1 MTVFEIQTEQL
12 CKSTD
17 LDANASARAHGER
30 ETQTESKKIIL
41 LLIVLGYIL
50 CDFHSHAKS
59 TTRKEMKNWAWRW
72 NRCIDTIDTQAR
84 ASLSLSIS
92 LYQSVEPKLYAN
104 VVKWCTMCSPFSRRE
119 TWLNEAQEVE
129 EEKDTFEKVPPGFQI
144 KIKPPSIER
153 GVEHGKILR
162 AYLFPP
168 N

>member
-1 MTVFEIQTEQL
+1 
-12 CKSTD
+12 
-17 LDANASARAHGER
+17 
-30 ETQTESKKIIL
+30 
-41 LLIVLGYIL
+41 
-50 CDFHSHAKS
+50 
-59 TTRKEMKNWAWRW
+59 
-72 NRCIDTIDTQAR
+72 
-84 ASLSLSIS
+84 
-92 LYQSVEPKLYAN
+92 
-104 VVKWCTMCSPFSRRE
+104 MCSPFSRRE